1 MMIRLHVT
9 ANYLKLLTTNLLTCD
24 YNTKLLHSQ
33 LHFSE
38 QENQPL
44 GKTYL
49 ITNQQ
54 PSKHQEQKSASGC
67 PPSSFGL
74 LNRGIG
80 WAAPLPD
87 GGGQVNDILSRHL
100 HVLVEDGKSQGM
112 FASPALE

>member
-1 MMIRLHVT
+1 MCVYFNGNSTKKIMIRLHFTAT
-9 ANYLKLLTTNLLTCD
+9 ANYLKLLKTNLLTYD

-54 PSKHQEQKSASGC
+54 PSKHQGQISVWLSAFFFWAAEPGHWLGG
-67 PPSSFGL
+67 PSS
-74 LNRGIG
+74 
-80 WAAPLPD
+80 
-87 GGGQVNDILSRHL
+87 
-100 HVLVEDGKSQGM
+100 
-112 FASPALE
+112 